1 MFTKC
6 MKCDQEDTLCILK
19 LLLLPFPELIKWIVK
34 TKKFLGWTIQVLSEK
49 SKIPAGTI
57 SRIISGETDC
67 KYSTMVCILL
77 ALLEGIRAE
86 FPCPEVVPTVQHLE
100 LLAQQAEK
108 LQFVEKENDELREV
122 LASKEEQHRADVR
135 AIRAEYQ
142 AQLADKSEQIAE
154 LRSDKQFY
162 KEQLKA
168 LQSK

>member
-49 SKIPAGTI
+49 SGIPAGTI
-57 SRIISGETDC
+57 SRIISGEADC
-67 KYSTMVCILL
+67 KYSTMICILL
-77 ALLEGIRAE
+77 ALLEGLRAE
-86 FPCPEVVPTVQHLE
+86 FPCPEAVPSIQHLE

-108 LQFVEKENDELREV
+108 LSLVEKENEEMRAK
-122 LASKEEQHRADVR
+122 LAEQEERHRSD
-135 AIRAEYQ
+135 IRVIRSEYQ